1 MFQALFY
8 NLLSSVLCVIGNA
21 AGVALGNTPY
31 ASSWVFAV
39 AAGMFIYI
47 ALVDMIPELSSTHE
61 DEGNLMQFFLH
72 LGGLTVGVFV
82 MTLIALYE
90 HDLKHIFHE
99 P

>member
-1 MFQALFY
+1 M
-8 NLLSSVLCVIGNA
+8 IGNA
-21 AGVALGNTPY
+21 VGVVLGNTPY

-47 ALVDMIPELSSTHE
+47 ALVDMIPELSSAHE
-61 DEGNLMQFFLH
+61 DEGNLLQFFLH
-72 LGGLTVGVFV
+72 LGGLTVGVLV
-82 MTLIALYE
+82 MTVIALYE